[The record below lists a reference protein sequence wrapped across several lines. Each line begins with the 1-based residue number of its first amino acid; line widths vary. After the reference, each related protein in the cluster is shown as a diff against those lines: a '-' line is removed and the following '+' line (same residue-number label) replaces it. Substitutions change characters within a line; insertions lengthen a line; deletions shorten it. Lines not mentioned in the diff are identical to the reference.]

1 MRAEGLLFL
10 YGLESN
16 PESSLQL
23 HRRLDSLEATQWAP
37 RDTYRDPGGYQNPLL
52 PLETRPDS
60 PGEPN
65 VVSKKTLQV
74 RASPD
79 MLSRIV
85 PMIFC
90 CYLSSVLALILY
102 QNIKYIVIIY
112 KNYDF
117 SMRTLYGIYTSL
129 DESILTDMDKTIQ
142 NGDDIT
148 EIYDFINSNYN
159 EIALDKLIIS
169 KYKINGKYKYRVSTD
184 AHVGVKNTKIT
195 TLVNDLFVWDT
206 VKTFY
211 CNNCKNLKSL
221 EGAPKTCINFDC
233 TFCDSLTNL
242 IGAPEHV
249 DTEFNCSY
257 CKNLSSLEGIRWKS
271 VHHFSCKGTSI
282 NLPAGEIKKIVHSKY
297 TTADDPKYYYKT
309 ANKLTNP
316 NPIVWW

>member
-1 MRAEGLLFL
+1 
-10 YGLESN
+10 
-16 PESSLQL
+16 
-23 HRRLDSLEATQWAP
+23 
-37 RDTYRDPGGYQNPLL
+37 
-52 PLETRPDS
+52 
-60 PGEPN
+60 
-65 VVSKKTLQV
+65 
-74 RASPD
+74 
-79 MLSRIV
+79 
-85 PMIFC
+85 
-90 CYLSSVLALILY
+90 
-102 QNIKYIVIIY
+102 
-112 KNYDF
+112 
-117 SMRTLYGIYTSL
+117 MRTLYGIYTSL

-206 VKTFY
+206 VKTFYCNNCKNLKSLEGAPKKVSGTFTCNYCNSLTNLVGAPEEVNNFY